1 MENLKN
7 EIEKIVNLSTQKN
20 QIEELKN
27 QLKEKETELNGLNQE
42 VQLTMIGTIDREIKN
57 EQVEKASKEFD
68 DIKQNKEQSEE
79 KLKEEFNT
87 RKTSLVSA
95 IDAQMSKYKRKNEI
109 EQLKSQKSAYE
120 KVAENA
126 QKTIDKALEDFNEG
140 KQINQTILNN
150 AREELKVNKDKAE
163 ELRK

>member
-20 QIEELKN
+20 QIDELKN
-27 QLKEKETELNGLNQE
+27 QIKEKETELNGLNQE
-42 VQLTMIGTIDREIKN
+42 LQLTMIGTMDRDIKK
-57 EQVEKASKEFD
+57 EEVEKASKEYE
-68 DIKQNKEQSEE
+68 DIKQNEEQSQE
-79 KLKEEFNT
+79 KLNEEFET
-87 RKTSLVSA
+87 RKESLISE
-95 IDAQMSKYKRKNEI
+95 IDTQMSKYKRKNEI
-109 EQLKSQKSAYE
+109 EKLKSQKSAYE

-163 ELRK
+163 KLRK